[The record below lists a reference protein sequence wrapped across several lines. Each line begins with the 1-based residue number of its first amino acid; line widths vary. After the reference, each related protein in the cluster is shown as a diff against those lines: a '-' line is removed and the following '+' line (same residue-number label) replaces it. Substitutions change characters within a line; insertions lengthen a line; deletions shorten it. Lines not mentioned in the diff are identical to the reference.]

1 MQCLLFNSINFKIYI
16 SRIYRSVGV
25 QVLSFS
31 VHRAKDSY
39 LSWGSGFQH
48 FEGVMNWAFLMLA
61 LGGIRLFL
69 ENFNK

>member
-1 MQCLLFNSINFKIYI
+1 MIDR
-16 SRIYRSVGV
+16 SRISDWTDCN
-25 QVLSFS
+25 SFS

-61 LGGIRLFL
+61 IGGIRLFL